1 MKQQHWVL
9 AVGLIGILVACPSPN
24 PTVQFTIT
32 ANAGANGNVSPSTQ
46 KVNSGA
52 TATITVTAN
61 AGFSISSVTGCGG
74 NLNANLYTTA
84 AINADCTVNAT
95 FAANPPAATTGTTN
109 FAVTGA
115 GVLQASRTSKYRVS
129 GVAAPANGRPLV
141 IYLHGD
147 GDANVQVPSSYTT
160 FTDAQAAVL
169 VSPQG
174 LNATWRFRMDGKD
187 NAGAAAEVDDIAFIK
202 EIITRGSSAA
212 NPLFGAGNKIDPAK
226 VFVVGESRGAGF
238 AYYLYAHPET
248 KNLITAIA
256 PISGTFYC
264 ATSNGGNGTLPY
276 NPPADS
282 DFVCGENGGFGYFGP
297 KSSLYTRVS
306 PPRIFNIHGSND
318 LAETAAPALDNE
330 YGNLIIVTKQW
341 AASSSNCGNVL
352 PSANPVFS
360 NANIGGKTVTAYKQR
375 NAANNAACEAD
386 VTFFIVQA
394 GGHVPSGYA
403 ERITKWFFGQY
414 NTQTNTFN

>member
-1 MKQQHWVL
+1 MKQQDWFL
-9 AVGLIGILVACPSPN
+9 ALGLMGILVACPN
-24 PTVQFTIT
+24 PTVQFTVT
-32 ANAGANGNVSPSTQ
+32 ANAGLNGLVSPPTQ

-52 TATITVTAN
+52 TTTITVTAN

-74 NLNANLYTTA
+74 TLSNNTYTTA
-84 AINADCTVNAT
+84 VIGADCAVNAS
-95 FAANPPAATTGTTN
+95 FAANPPAATTTTGTTN

-115 GVLQASRTSKYRVS
+115 GVLQASRTSRYRVS
-129 GVAAPANGRPLV
+129 GVVAPVGGRPLV

-147 GDANVQVPSSYTT
+147 GDSNVQVPSAYTT
-160 FTDAQAAVL
+160 WTDAQAAVL

-187 NAGAAAEVDDIAFIK
+187 NAGAAAEVDDVAFIK

-212 NPLFGAGNKIDPAK
+212 NPLFGAGNKIDSSK
-226 VFVVGESRGAGF
+226 VFVIGESRGAGF
-238 AYYLYAHPET
+238 AYYLYAHPDT

-264 ATSNGGNGTLPY
+264 ATSNGGNGTTPY
-276 NPPADS
+276 NPPNDS
-282 DFVCGENGGFGYFGP
+282 DFTCGENGGFGYFGP
-297 KSSLYTRVS
+297 KSSLYTRAS
-306 PPRIFNIHGSND
+306 APRIFAVHGSDD
-318 LAETAAPALDNE
+318 LSETAAPALDNQ
-330 YGNLIIVTKQW
+330 YGTLILMTKQW
-341 AASSSNCGNVL
+341 AATSNNCGNVL

-360 NANIGGKTVTAYKQR
+360 NASINKKTVSAYKQR
-375 NAANNAACEAD
+375 NTANTAPCAAD
-386 VTFFIVQA
+386 VTFFVVQG

-403 ERITKWFFGQY
+403 ERITKWFFEQY